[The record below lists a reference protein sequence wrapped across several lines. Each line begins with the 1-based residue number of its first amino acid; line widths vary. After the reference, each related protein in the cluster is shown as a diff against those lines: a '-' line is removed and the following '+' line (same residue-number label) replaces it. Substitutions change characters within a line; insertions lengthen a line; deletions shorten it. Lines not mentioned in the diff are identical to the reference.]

1 MITHLKTINSKYENN
16 YFPNTKVM
24 FSKRQIKNPSGENI
38 EGVFA
43 DFSPYSLF
51 KVILPKSYWNKS
63 DKDQFVFCLKEFTKN
78 FQSNQ
83 IAFEKKLVNEHHLLI
98 DNDLNVFKGVVMD
111 SKVML
116 NKQVN
121 DILNTT
127 SGQQGRFFGYTW
139 HHTENLGEMQLIPDF
154 IHAKVRHTGGKHIW
168 GADR

>member
-1 MITHLKTINSKYENN
+1 MTILLKTINSSYENSF
-16 YFPNTKVM
+16 FPKTKVK
-24 FSKRQIKNPSGENI
+24 FLRKQVTNPAGENI

-51 KVILPKSYWNKS
+51 KVIIPKTYWDKS
-63 DKDQFVFCLKEFTKN
+63 DKDQFVFCLKELAKYFL
-78 FQSNQ
+78 SNR
-83 IAFEKKLVNEHHLLI
+83 IAFEKKLISEHYLLI

-111 SKVML
+111 SKAML

-139 HHTENLGEMQLIPDF
+139 HHTENPGEMQLISDF
-154 IHAKVRHTGGKHIW
+154 IHGKVRHTGGKHIW